1 MTKKIKTYFV
11 CMCTIASIF
20 FNIPIGFTM
29 DNTIMESPE
38 NQTDGILLDN
48 GSYLN
53 EDTVLTEEESKKL
66 IDDINNGSIRY
77 KILREENEFSFEEE
91 NAEEYPLFDVAD
103 EESPMMTD
111 DTEAAAVSNNAV
123 GWQTC
128 GNMTEARSNMAS
140 AVVGDMIYV
149 FGGTKN
155 GTATASN
162 EVYDTNTNTWT
173 SKADMDIIR
182 YKHSAAVLD
191 NNIYLCGG
199 YDETDNAVAM
209 ISVYDTETNTWL
221 GNIDTPNNNTNYAS
235 GIFNGELYIFGG
247 KEHNEITRRGYKY
260 NFQTATWLEVP
271 ELPKDLINEKAVPTQ
286 TGFNIFSDWDVIE
299 YNAEFNTYT
308 IVDHIP
314 REVEGYAVTVKD
326 VYENGE
332 ISKTDAIC
340 ISGGH
345 DSNSTVSIAN
355 VKTRYIGDNAQDNEW
370 FNDLRLIRGLSE
382 HNMVI
387 ANGNIYVYGGQVF
400 KGTDQGL
407 MFKRSLYE
415 QPDDMTS
422 TSNINLNTY
431 AYGSINYNGDSDV
444 FLFTPTANGK
454 YEISAARPV
463 HSNNT
468 QYKWHVEISEFSTGK
483 RVSYCYLPQIL
494 SGIQLK
500 AGVTYSIKI
509 SDEKHS
515 STGNYMFRIRSFT
528 GDDVPDTVDAAKTI
542 QTNITY
548 SQNVSGVHDRDFF
561 KINVPHSGKYALN
574 IETDRYEYGYK
585 IQVGMQIV
593 PDTIYYPYND
603 FQVIIYNSEGGEIK
617 RYTLPET
624 YSDHNPLRETIV
636 ELSKGDYY
644 ISVEPSEYDFENH
657 DEHGIDGL
665 YYDNEHTSYTIRLED
680 SETHEDVLTQEKR
693 MNVVSGETYLLAVTA
708 SNMENIQNKVFTVDF
723 DGSKLALED
732 ACAQTW
738 KKDTAVGTIEDTDIN
753 ILLIS
758 DSQIKFKA
766 NKALTPIT
774 GTVNIIKFKALTNG
788 EITIT
793 VTSADK

>member
-1 MTKKIKTYFV
+1 MIKKIKTYFV

-20 FNIPIGFTM
+20 FNVQLGFAE
-29 DNTIMESPE
+29 DNDITEFTN
-38 NQTDGILLDN
+38 NQSYGILFDN
-48 GSYLN
+48 GTYLN
-53 EDTVLTEEESKKL
+53 EETILTEEESKKL
-66 IDDINNGSIRY
+66 IDDINNGSIKY
-77 KILREENEFSFEEE
+77 KIPREESEFPFEEE
-91 NAEEYPLFDVAD
+91 NAEEYLLFDMED
-103 EESPMMTD
+103 EESSIMTY
-111 DTEAAAVSNNAV
+111 DTEVAALSNDAV

-128 GNMTEARSNMAS
+128 GSMTEARSNMAS

-155 GTATASN
+155 GTATASS

-182 YKHSAAVLD
+182 YKHSAAAFG

-199 YDETDNAVAM
+199 YDETDNALAV
-209 ISVYDTETNTWL
+209 ISVYDIEMNTWL
-221 GNIDTPNNNTNYAS
+221 ENIDTPNNNTNYAS

-247 KEHNEITRRGYKY
+247 KEHNEITRSGYKY
-260 NFQTATWLEVP
+260 NFQSNSWIELA
-271 ELPKDLINEKAVPTQ
+271 ELPKDLIDEKAVPTQ
-286 TGFNIFSDWDVIE
+286 NGFYIFSDWDVIE
-299 YNAEFNTYT
+299 YNVESNTYT

-314 REVEGYAVTVKD
+314 REVEGYAVVVKD

-340 ISGGH
+340 ISGGR

-355 VKTRYIGDNAQDNEW
+355 VKTRYIGDNSLDDEW

-382 HNMVI
+382 HNMVV
-387 ANGNIYVYGGQVF
+387 ANGNIYIYGGQVV

-415 QPDDMTS
+415 QPDDMMS
-422 TSNINLNTY
+422 TANINLNTY

-444 FLFTPTANGK
+444 FLFTPTDDGK

-468 QYKWHVEISEFSTGK
+468 QYKWHVEISEFNTGK
-483 RVSYCYLPQIL
+483 RVSYCYLPQAL
-494 SGIQLK
+494 GGIQLN

-509 SDEKHS
+509 SDENHS

-528 GDDVPDTVDAAKTI
+528 GDDVPDIADLAKIIQINTI
-542 QTNITY
+542 Y
-548 SQNVSGVHDRDFF
+548 SQNVAGVHDRDFF
-561 KINVPHSGKYALN
+561 KINVPYSGKYALN
-574 IETDRYEYGYK
+574 IETDRYPYEYRVQIGT
-585 IQVGMQIV
+585 QIV

-603 FQVIIYNSEGGEIK
+603 LQVIIYNSTGEEIQ
-617 RYTLPET
+617 RYILPKT
-624 YSDHNPLRETIV
+624 YSDHNPLTETIV

-657 DEHGIDGL
+657 
-665 YYDNEHTSYTIRLED
+665 NEHAGFGLNYNYEHTLYTIEL
-680 SETHEDVLTQEKR
+680 SEREQYEGDPIIHEKKI
-693 MNVVSGETYLLAVTA
+693 NIVSSETYLLAVTA
-708 SNMENIQNKVFTVDF
+708 SNMENVQNKVFTVDF
-723 DGSKLALED
+723 DGSKLSLED

-738 KKDTAVGTIEDTDIN
+738 EKDITAGTIEDIN
-753 ILLIS
+753 ILSIS
-758 DSQIKFKA
+758 DSQIKFKI
-766 NKALTPIT
+766 NKALASIS
-774 GTVNIIKFKALTNG
+774 GTVNIIKFKALTSG

-793 VTSADK
+793 VTSVAG

>member
-1 MTKKIKTYFV
+1 MTKKIKRHFI
-11 CMCTIASIF
+11 CICTIASIF
-20 FNIPIGFTM
+20 LNIPIGFTM
-29 DNTIMESPE
+29 DNGIAEIPN

-53 EDTVLTEEESKKL
+53 DDTVLTEEESKKL

-77 KILREENEFSFEEE
+77 KITREESEFSFEEE
-91 NAEEYPLFDVAD
+91 NTEEYPLYDAAD
-103 EESPMMTD
+103 EESPIMPD
-111 DTEAAAVSNNAV
+111 DTKAIAVSNNAV

-128 GNMTEARSNMAS
+128 GSMTEARSNMAS

-155 GTATASN
+155 GTATASSEAYN
-162 EVYDTNTNTWT
+162 TNTNTWT

-182 YKHSAAVLD
+182 YKHSAAVFD

-199 YDETDNAVAM
+199 YDGNDNAVEV

-221 GNIDTPNNNTNYAS
+221 SDIDTPNNNTNYAS

-247 KEHNEITRRGYKY
+247 KENDEITRSGYKY
-260 NFQTATWLEVP
+260 NFQNSTWLELP
-271 ELPKDLINEKAVPTQ
+271 ELPKDLTDEKAVSTQ
-286 TGFNIFSDWDVIE
+286 NGFYILSDWDVIE
-299 YNAEFNTYT
+299 YNAESNAYT

-314 REVEGYAVTVKD
+314 REVEGYAVAVKD
-326 VYENGE
+326 MYENGE

-387 ANGNIYVYGGQVF
+387 ANGNIYVYGGQVVE
-400 KGTDQGL
+400 GTDQGL

-444 FLFTPTANGK
+444 FLFTPTDNGK

-509 SDEKHS
+509 SDENHS

-528 GDDVPDTVDAAKTI
+528 GDDVPDTVDAAKVI
-542 QTNITY
+542 QTDTTY
-548 SQNVSGVHDRDFF
+548 SQNVLGVHDRDFF
-561 KINVPHSGKYALN
+561 KINVPTSGKYALN
-574 IETDRYEYGYK
+574 IETDRYPYGYK
-585 IQVGMQIV
+585 IQIGMQIV
-593 PDTIYYPYND
+593 PDTLYYPYNS
-603 FQVIIYNSEGGEIK
+603 FQVMIYNSAGVEIK

-624 YSDHNPLRETIV
+624 YSNHNPLRETIV

-644 ISVEPSEYDFENH
+644 ISVEPSEYNFENN
-657 DEHGIDGL
+657 DEHAGWGL
-665 YYDNEHTSYTIRLED
+665 NYDNEHTLYTIELSEREVYED
-680 SETHEDVLTQEKR
+680 NLIQEKK
-693 MNVVSGETYLLAVTA
+693 MNVVSGETYFLAVTA
-708 SNMENIQNKVFTVDF
+708 SDMGNIQNKVFTIDF

-732 ACAQTW
+732 VCAQTW
-738 KKDTAVGTIEDTDIN
+738 KQDIDVGGAEDTDIN
-753 ILLIS
+753 ILSIS

-793 VTSADK
+793 VTSTDI